1 MTGIFVL
8 SSVPGDSFPE
18 ITLDFG
24 DKFVHVFLYFLFMIF
39 TYISFAEQKIADLKD
54 NVLIYSFI
62 FTVLYGITDEI
73 HQYFVPN
80 RLFDFYDILANAAG
94 AAAGMVTIMI
104 IIKRKIKLTTIK

>member
-1 MTGIFVL
+1 
-8 SSVPGDSFPE
+8 VPGDSFPE

-24 DKFVHVFLYFLFMIF
+24 DKIVHVFLYFLLMIF

-54 NVLIYSFI
+54 NLLIYSFI

-80 RLFDFYDILANAAG
+80 RLFDFYDIVANTAG
-94 AAAGMVTIMI
+94 AAVGMATIMI